1 MQSIDDC
8 LAAGY
13 DDRRFLVDSDPFWP
27 AIDLKLL
34 RRQLQLE
41 AEVSPTRLEVSARV
55 AASKVAKE
63 FSTWRKELR
72 ERGYRT
78 LLDLPGDGSRPSLAQ
93 LYWRAVAEAT
103 RVQLGAD
110 LTVVECAEETLGAW
124 RS

>member
-1 MQSIDDC
+1 MRSIDDC

-34 RRQLQLE
+34 RQQLQLE
-41 AEVSPTRLEVSARV
+41 TEVSPTRLEVCARV

-78 LLDLPGDGSRPSLAQ
+78 LLDLSGDGSRPSLAQ

-103 RVQLGAD
+103 RLQLGAD
-110 LTVVECAEETLGAW
+110 LTVVECVEETRGER